1 MKFNDRLYELA
12 KSINEE
18 DDIETNEEEEYE
30 KIVIDMI
37 CDNINQNNYKDGLIK
52 TNFSLKEYN
61 ILDDLVNN
69 KRFNKL
75 FNKYH
80 IYIGNESNDYIEI
93 IWDYKRYKEDLES
106 EKMRS
111 SILEYQNAKKKEEC
125 AKNGHDFGDWD
136 FFKVVRKII
145 DENEESSYKE
155 IDVSYYSR
163 TCKRCGYIEREE
175 KSPRVIVYN
184 LGEYSRNRRLKLSNK
199 KIINE

>member
-18 DDIETNEEEEYE
+18 DDIATNEEEEYE

-52 TNFSLKEYN
+52 INFSLKEYN

-93 IWDYKRYKEDLES
+93 WTAEGWAHAEAEAFHDEAMTANFARL
-106 EKMRS
+106 M
-111 SILEYQNAKKKEEC
+111 NAQWG
-125 AKNGHDFGDWD
+125 ADD
-136 FFKVVRKII
+136 
-145 DENEESSYKE
+145 
-155 IDVSYYSR
+155 
-163 TCKRCGYIEREE
+163 
-175 KSPRVIVYN
+175 
-184 LGEYSRNRRLKLSNK
+184 
-199 KIINE
+199 